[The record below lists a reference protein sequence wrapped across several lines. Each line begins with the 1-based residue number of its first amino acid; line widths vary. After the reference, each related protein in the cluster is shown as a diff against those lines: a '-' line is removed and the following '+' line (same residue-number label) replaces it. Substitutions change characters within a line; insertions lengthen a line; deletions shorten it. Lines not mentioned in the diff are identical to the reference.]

1 MQATQ
6 SSTASGVVG
15 VREVLD
21 AQGTWD
27 QDRAALGQVSRGL
40 QLGLGVSPKEFSHE

>member
-15 VREVLD
+15 VRKVLD

-27 QDRAALGQVSRGL
+27 QDGAALGEVSRGL
-40 QLGLGVSPKEFSHE
+40 QFGLGVAEGVQP

>member
-15 VREVLD
+15 VREVRD

-27 QDRAALGQVSRGL
+27 QDGAALGQVSRGL
-40 QLGLGVSPKEFSHE
+40 QLGWGVSPKECSHE

>member
-27 QDRAALGQVSRGL
+27 QDGAALGEVSRGL
-40 QLGLGVSPKEFSHE
+40 QFGLGVAEGVQP